1 MSDGG
6 SQPLV
11 QLDGVTYGYPLPGG
25 RRRPV
30 LTAVDLAF
38 GRGELLAVLG
48 PNGSGKTTLLRLI
61 TGVLRSQSGS
71 VSFDGVPVAEW
82 SRSRLARRVAVLPQ
96 SLELPA
102 GFRVA
107 ELVEMGRAPHAR
119 RLFGST
125 ADDERAVLRAL
136 AEADALDL
144 AHRTADQLSGGERQ
158 RVLVAM
164 ALAQEPELLLLDEPT
179 LHLDLAHQV
188 SLLNTIARLREQRG
202 LTVVA
207 VLHDVNLASALAPR
221 VVVLHDGGVVADGP
235 PEAVLEPPLVTRA
248 FGVSVTE
255 AWTAEGQRH
264 LALAD
269 VTASARTPQR
279 PRP

>member
-1 MSDGG
+1 MTAPASP
-6 SQPLV
+6 PLV
-11 QLDGVTYGYPLPGG
+11 QLTGVTYGYPMPGG

-30 LTAVDLAF
+30 LDAVDLAF
-38 GRGELLAVLG
+38 NRGELAAVLG

-61 TGVLRSQSGS
+61 TGMLRPQSGS

-136 AEADALDL
+136 SEADALDL
-144 AHRTADQLSGGERQ
+144 AHRTADELSGGERQ

-221 VVVLHDGGVVADGP
+221 VVVLCDGGVVADGP
-235 PEAVLEPPLVTRA
+235 PESVLAPALVARA
-248 FGVSVTE
+248 FGVAVTE